1 MTDDLDITV
10 VVPTIPP
17 RRHTVLNRAVHSVLN
32 QTLPPAAVSIV
43 PDIRREGAWATR
55 DRGLQAVRTPLV
67 AFLDDDDVMRPEH
80 LARLAALIEA
90 GADYAF
96 SYYELMVHGVP
107 SEDSVLGHFGR
118 EWDPEDPHQT
128 TITVLVRTEL
138 AQSVGFR
145 PPPSHQ
151 SVLGQAYG
159 EDYAFTLGC
168 VAAGARIVHLP
179 ERTWEWHH
187 TGENTSGRPDRW

>member
-80 LARLAALIEA
+80 LARLAA
-90 GADYAF
+90 
-96 SYYELMVHGVP
+96 
-107 SEDSVLGHFGR
+107 
-118 EWDPEDPHQT
+118 EDPHQT